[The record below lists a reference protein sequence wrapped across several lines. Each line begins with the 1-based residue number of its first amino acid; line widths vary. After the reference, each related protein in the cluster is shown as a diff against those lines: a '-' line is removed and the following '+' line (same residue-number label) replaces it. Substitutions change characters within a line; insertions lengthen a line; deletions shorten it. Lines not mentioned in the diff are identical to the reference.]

1 MRLPE
6 AKIKEALAHPDKLV
20 RQEALLYF
28 ADCHSRDAEV
38 MPLAIQAVE
47 TYGRSNAFLHVHVL
61 AQLAQTEATVEWA
74 VKELHREVD
83 KAHDLD
89 SYFPALSRL
98 LCSADPQL
106 LTPRADEILKAPG
119 FFKEL
124 APEFKSGCAWPPG
137 TPTSAGRNWSASA
150 PRASASTIRRTWTS
164 ATPAGS
170 WRRWPV
176 RARSTLT
183 ASLTVSARRSRTS

>member
-6 AKIKEALAHPDKLV
+6 AKIKQALVHPDKMV

-38 MPLAIQAVE
+38 MPLASQAAE
-47 TYGRSNAFLHVHVL
+47 TYGRRQAFLHVHVV

-74 VKELHREVD
+74 IKELHREVD

-98 LCSADPQL
+98 LCSADPHL
-106 LTPRADEILKAPG
+106 LAPRADQILQAPG
-119 FFKEL
+119 FFTAL
-124 APEFKSGCAWPPG
+124 AQEFRDRLQLA
-137 TPTSAGRNWSASA
+137 
-150 PRASASTIRRTWTS
+150 TW
-164 ATPAGS
+164 
-170 WRRWPV
+170 
-176 RARSTLT
+176 
-183 ASLTVSARRSRTS
+183 